1 MHLFACVNKRKTD
14 GGERVVCAFSNVLVG
29 EEDDDGGNEEDD
41 GERVEGDVDVL
52 LAEERLDL
60 AARGE
65 VGPLHAGLGV
75 REPLAGRLALLVRIT
90 WVNERVI
97 RVVFARTIRVR

>member
-14 GGERVVCAFSNVLVG
+14 GGERVVCTFSNVLVG
-29 EEDDDGGNEEDD
+29 EEDDDGGDEEDD

-52 LAEERLDL
+52 LAEEGLDL

-65 VGPLHAGLGV
+65 VGPLHGGLWAAV
-75 REPLAGRLALLVRIT
+75 PVASVVALLVG
-90 WVNERVI
+90 VP
-97 RVVFARTIRVR
+97 